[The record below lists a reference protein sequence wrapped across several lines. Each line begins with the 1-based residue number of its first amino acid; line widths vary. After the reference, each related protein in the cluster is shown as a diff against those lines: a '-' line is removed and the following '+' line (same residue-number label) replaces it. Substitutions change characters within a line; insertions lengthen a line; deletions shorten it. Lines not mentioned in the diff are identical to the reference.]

1 MAKELG
7 RKIIHVLSGI
17 ALMLLISYN
26 IINTLILFYILI
38 LGCILSVLS
47 LRLKIPIISWFLR
60 EFGKEEEKI
69 PGRGMIFFVAGS
81 LLAMKLFSIDIAL
94 ASIAILTFSDSS
106 SCLIGKYCGNTKII
120 GRKNIEGMIFGF
132 LIGTIVAL
140 FFISFPEAF
149 LAAAGSMIIEYVEV
163 KVSDKNIDDNLLIP
177 LVSGTII
184 YFLRGVL

>member
-69 PGRGMIFFVAGS
+69 PGRGS